1 MIELVTPSVIT
12 AGAGEDGK
20 SAYEIAVEHG
30 YVGTEQDW
38 LLSLRGPVGP
48 QGPIGPQGEPGAVSF
63 EDLTEEQ
70 AASLVGP
77 QGPQGPQGEPG
88 PKGEK
93 GDKGADGTMSFEDLT
108 DEQRASLKGDKGD
121 KGDKGYKGDKGD
133 KGDAFTYADFT
144 AEQLAALKGDKGE
157 TGAQGPKGDKG
168 DRGPQ
173 GADGS
178 VVFDNL
184 TDAQKESLRGD
195 SGVYIGDTPP
205 ESANVWINPEGES
218 SGDWATTE
226 YVDKAIAAINL
237 STYAKKSDLTRYA
250 LNSTLAG
257 YATKADLSK
266 EVESA
271 VTSALGSIGVA
282 EEGAY

>member
-1 MIELVTPSVIT
+1 MIELVTPTVI

-38 LLSLRGPVGP
+38 LLSLRGPAGP

-77 QGPQGPQGEPG
+77 QGPQGPQGEQG

-144 AEQLAALKGDKGE
+144 AEQLAALKGEKGE

-168 DRGPQ
+168 ERGPQ

-178 VVFDNL
+178 VAFDNL
-184 TDAQKESLRGD
+184 TQAQKESLRGE
-195 SGVYIGDTPP
+195 SGVYIGDVPP

-218 SGDWATTE
+218 SGDWATTK
-226 YVDKAIAAINL
+226 YVDEALAAIDL
-237 STYAKKSDLTRYA
+237 SAYAKRSDLARYV
-250 LNSTLAG
+250 LTSTLAQ
-257 YATKADLSK
+257 YATK
-266 EVESA
+266 EGVESA
-271 VTSALGSIGVA
+271 ITSALDSIGIA
-282 EEGAY
+282 EKGAY